1 MVDNSQFIQ
10 IQPQNL
16 TQYHQQPIQNTT
28 NPIQEGY
35 GYNFENNGYSQLQSI
50 QYPAMEYDI
59 KEAPAPE
66 IPLSYLFDLPSN
78 SEMVVSAIEPTPMQ
92 KHQHIQAITNYSVNR
107 VNIQAVADIH
117 DRLYPMT
124 FKPIQLDTKPVINNC
139 ANEVVYPMQLI
150 TTCAPLH
157 TLRFCVDPEVSK
169 PNDTKQFVK
178 EVNNFFETYDKT
190 TRVPTPSSSTVVSDK
205 ITPSTS
211 RSDEITITSRVVSDK
226 MDKITPSTSRE
237 VSDKIDPMRVVPDI
251 SSSVVP
257 SPSQLSN
264 GKIDSVKTEIKTD
277 VKVQNSDKRSSD
289 SNNKKKSKKR
299 KQDGDKWKQY
309 ERPDGTNPEFD
320 AFIQGF
326 RDLPSSSQEV
336 RDAHECVRD
345 YNWMKNFS
353 SKTSS
358 KTVEE
363 ADQLQTMFYVNYF
376 EDWISKLDEIDDI
389 EDQQEYH
396 DKLTETLN
404 VKNAEMNRWIGIDG
418 YLNDKIENTPVKT
431 LSKEDLENI
440 QKLLDMRKF

>member
-16 TQYHQQPIQNTT
+16 TQYPQQPIQNPT
-28 NPIQEGY
+28 NQESY
-35 GYNFENNGYSQLQSI
+35 GYNFENNGYSQSESI

-92 KHQHIQAITNYSVNR
+92 KHQHIQAITNYRINR

-157 TLRFCVDPEVSK
+157 TLSFCVDPEVSK
-169 PNDTKQFVK
+169 TNDTKQFVK

-190 TRVPTPSSSTVVSDK
+190 TRVSTPSTVVSDK

-211 RSDEITITSRVVSDK
+211 RSGEITLTRVDK
-226 MDKITPSTSRE
+226 IDKITPSTSRE
-237 VSDKIDPMRVVPDI
+237 VSDKIDSLRAVPEI
-251 SSSVVP
+251 PSSVVP
-257 SPSQLSN
+257 APSQLSN
-264 GKIDSVKTEIKTD
+264 GKIDSVKTETKTD

-289 SNNKKKSKKR
+289 NNNKKKSKKR

-309 ERPDGTNPEFD
+309 ERPDGTNPEFE
-320 AFIQGF
+320 AFIQSF

-345 YNWMKNFS
+345 YNWLENFS

-363 ADQLQTMFYVNYF
+363 ADQLQSMFYVNYF
-376 EDWISKLDEIDDI
+376 EDWISKLDAIDNI
-389 EDQQEYH
+389 ENQQEYH
-396 DKLTETLN
+396 NKLTETLN

-418 YLNDKIENTPVKT
+418 YLNNKLEKNPVKT
-431 LSKEDLENI
+431 LSKEELENI